1 MKNWT
6 GEEESSKGAVV
17 ISGTSLKAQQKKF
30 LKIHT
35 LVETETT
42 DWTRIKHEVK
52 KCFLVKTAEP
62 QTHKYTKKP

>member
-1 MKNWT
+1 MHAHIARHFVTAAMKNWT

-42 DWTRIKHEVK
+42 D
-52 KCFLVKTAEP
+52 
-62 QTHKYTKKP
+62 

>member
-1 MKNWT
+1 MPACTSVKVYLHAHIARHFVTAAMKNWT

-17 ISGTSLKAQQKKF
+17 ISGTSFKAQQKKF

-42 DWTRIKHEVK
+42 D
-52 KCFLVKTAEP
+52 
-62 QTHKYTKKP
+62 